1 VKAYEKTEAQKVSV
15 FISSYKIKML
25 SVKKNTLTRG
35 EELDIIMEHDCKEI
49 RFTERW

>member
-1 VKAYEKTEAQKVSV
+1 MKRQKLKKFLSL
-15 FISSYKIKML
+15 FHPTNGIKML